1 VETNLVLFDLAP
13 TLRCDAAAFCKAL
26 HERGVWML
34 PTAARRVRAV
44 TNLEVDTSMI
54 DRATAIMADVVRSH
68 S

>member
-1 VETNLVLFDLAP
+1 
-13 TLRCDAAAFCKAL
+13 
-26 HERGVWML
+26 ML

-54 DRATAIMADVVRSH
+54 DRATAIMAEIVRSH